1 MGKTH
6 NSHLKY
12 QIAVGVGSILI
23 NFLIPDIIYEIRF
36 WILGLVILVIG
47 MPHGALDHII
57 AFKAFDR
64 PKNFRNQFIFY
75 AGYLSV
81 MFLYG
86 LFWVFFPFAAFMFF
100 LLMTLYHFGQADAE
114 RFSFEG
120 WPKHAMLYARG
131 LTIVG
136 LILFSS
142 EPYYSS
148 SIIEEVT
155 GYSIAGALFP
165 IVTPDILSNSLA
177 LIYPISYLLLTIL
190 KKPENLLSLL
200 SLDAII
206 VPFLFYYCDP
216 IFAFSVYFGCWH
228 AFNHT
233 KTMLNFLEKF
243 GEEVSF
249 IWFYKS
255 TFLYSVISYAGLIAL
270 YFILQAFGNEELLV
284 ALLFILIS
292 VLTLPHMFV
301 VEKIY
306 SNFYHNKKQ

>member
-1 MGKTH
+1 M
-6 NSHLKY
+6 
-12 QIAVGVGSILI
+12 
-23 NFLIPDIIYEIRF
+23 
-36 WILGLVILVIG
+36 ILVIG

-86 LFWVFFPFAAFMFF
+86 LFWVFSPFAAFMFF

-120 WPKHAMLYARG
+120 WHKHLMLYARG
-131 LTIVG
+131 ITIVG

-165 IVTPDILSNSLA
+165 IVAFEST
-177 LIYPISYLLLTIL
+177 
-190 KKPENLLSLL
+190 
-200 SLDAII
+200 I

-233 KTMLNFLEKF
+233 KTMLNYLEKF
-243 GEEVSF
+243 GENVSF
-249 IWFYKS
+249 MWFYKS
-255 TFLYSVISYAGLIAL
+255 TFLYSVISYAGLIFL
-270 YFILQAFGNEELLV
+270 YFMLQAFGNEELLV

-301 VEKIY
+301 VEKMY
-306 SNFYHNKKQ
+306 SNFHQE